1 MSDVKRNEFVERL
14 ANARLRLSEVD
25 ANIRVIEGD
34 INFFEQKGAK
44 TLLTIECGRLDR
56 KRALRVSLV
65 SLISELEQLSG
76 ALPLKGGK

>member
-44 TLLTIECGRLDR
+44 TLLNIERGRLDR